1 MDALTMLVVFLVFV
15 LIFLVFLILRQ
26 PDLTDGGDKKKT
38 IANKQLSAVVNSD
51 FSRTSLMNASETRL
65 YKDICDH
72 INDKAFPVR
81 IFPQVSLGEILK
93 SKDRAAFFS
102 VNSKRVDFVVTDL
115 NYMPVAVIEYQG
127 SGHYKG
133 NAKVRDEI
141 KKIACE
147 KAGIKYLPVQ
157 EKYTLRDIDALLLAS
172 VGC

>member
-1 MDALTMLVVFLVFV
+1 MDALTVLVIILVFV
-15 LIFLVFLILRQ
+15 LIYLLRLIFRQ
-26 PDLTDGGDKKKT
+26 SDLTDEGDKKQV
-38 IANKQLSAVVNSD
+38 IANKQLNAVINSD
-51 FSRTSLMNASETRL
+51 FSRTSLMNASETTL
-65 YKDICDH
+65 YKAFCDH

-93 SKDRAAFFS
+93 SKDRTAFFS

-115 NYMPVAVIEYQG
+115 NYIPVAVIEYQG

-157 EKYTLRDIDALLLAS
+157 EKYTLRDIDAMLLAA